1 MRTTIK
7 MTLCLV
13 VLAFAASSFASITCH
28 TPRLSKAFKI
38 ENQSIAFYQN
48 DVAQG
53 RKLASKTSV
62 TTRKS
67 QNGFVKTMK
76 FEGQDYMIHIQ
87 DKNNLS
93 DINDY
98 LVIKSR
104 EGHEMTYP
112 LSCH

>member
-1 MRTTIK
+1 MKTTIK

-38 ENQSIAFYQN
+38 ENQTIAFYQN

-62 TTRKS
+62 TTRKNK
-67 QNGFVKTMK
+67 NGFTKTMK
-76 FEGQDYMIHIQ
+76 FEGQNYIIHIE
-87 DKNNLS
+87 DKSNLS
-93 DINDY
+93 DFNDY
-98 LVIKSR
+98 LVIKSK

-112 LSCH
+112 LTCN